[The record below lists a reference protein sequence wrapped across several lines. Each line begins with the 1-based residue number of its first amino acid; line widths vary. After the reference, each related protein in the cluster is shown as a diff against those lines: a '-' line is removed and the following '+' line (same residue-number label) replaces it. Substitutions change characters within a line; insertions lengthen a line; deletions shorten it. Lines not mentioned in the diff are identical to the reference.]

1 MCRIVPQSW
10 ANNYLAHSIIRMLA
24 QHVLPAMQVVE
35 KAQIGTQQ
43 STDGDQ
49 SALMYRKVQ
58 GYYQY
63 CAENKSFITGTQ
75 LDYHNDTSHGESSVC
90 MLVG

>member
-1 MCRIVPQSW
+1 MCSIVPRLW
-10 ANNYLAHSIIRMLA
+10 VNNYLAHSIIRMLA

-35 KAQIGTQQ
+35 KAHIGTPQ

-49 SALMYRKVQ
+49 SAPMYRKVQ
-58 GYYQY
+58 GSYQY
-63 CAENKSFITGTQ
+63 CAENSSFITQ
-75 LDYHNDTSHGESSVC
+75 LDSHNATSLGESSVC